1 MRLDGPAPQA
11 VEQHKGDTKM
21 TEAQSAQQKK
31 PNIVFILLDNV
42 GWGNFGVYG
51 GTVPAPRIDKFASE
65 GIRFTNYNVEVQCTP
80 SRSAVLTGRHPVR
93 SGTLRVPYPG
103 EGLSGLAPWEYTIAE
118 LLSDA
123 GYATAMY
130 GKWHVGEHEGRL
142 PNDQGFDE
150 WWGIKNSMDE
160 TGYTA
165 WPLFKESGM
174 PVPMIW
180 EGKKGQP
187 STPVMPLGLKVR
199 PLVDG
204 DYVIPKTVD
213 YIKRNAAAKKPFF
226 VYVGYTEFHP
236 PVMGHPDFVG
246 KSTERGG
253 LFADIIGE
261 IDYRVGQIMDA
272 VKEAGID
279 DNTLVILS
287 SDNAGGGA
295 IPQLGPGSNGP
306 WRGDFMNTPFGG
318 SMRAPGIIRW
328 PGKVPAGV
336 VTNEMLA
343 AVDWLPTL
351 AGMAGASKLVPKD
364 RPIDGVDASAFMLGK
379 SNTTGR
385 DSYMFFGTDGEL
397 LSIKW
402 KIYKTIF
409 RYTENPAFEKP
420 YIKPQFPMMYDL
432 SSDPHEDNNLFYT
445 DMTTG
450 WILAPNF
457 KLIGEYERSRKEYP
471 NIKVGEDF
479 KGYKKSIS
487 KSA

>member
-1 MRLDGPAPQA
+1 
-11 VEQHKGDTKM
+11 M
-21 TEAQSAQQKK
+21 TDAQSAQQKK
-31 PNIVFILLDNV
+31 PNIIFILLDNV

-51 GTVPAPRIDKFASE
+51 GTIPTPRIDQFANE

-80 SRSAVLTGRHPVR
+80 SRSAILTGRHPVR

-130 GKWHVGEHEGRL
+130 GKWHVGDHQGRL

-150 WWGIKNSMDE
+150 WWGIKNSMGE
-160 TGYTA
+160 AGYTA
-165 WPLFKESGM
+165 WPLFKESGI
-174 PVPMIW
+174 PAPMIW

-187 STPVMPLGLKVR
+187 STPVMPLDLKVR

-204 DYVIPKTVD
+204 DYVIPKTVE
-213 YIKRNAAAKKPFF
+213 YIKRNAAANKPFF
-226 VYVGYTEFHP
+226 VYVGYTEIHP
-236 PVMGHPDFVG
+236 PVIGHPDFVG
-246 KSTERGG
+246 KSTQSGG

-261 IDYRVGQIMDA
+261 VDYRVGQILDA
-272 VKEAGID
+272 VKEAGVD
-279 DNTLVILS
+279 DNTIVILS

-295 IPQLGPGSNGP
+295 IPQVGPGSNGP
-306 WRGDFMNTPFGG
+306 WRGDFLNTPFEG
-318 SMRAPGIIRW
+318 SMRVPGIIRW
-328 PGKVPAGV
+328 PGNVPAGV
-336 VTNEMLA
+336 VTNEMPA

-351 AGMAGASKLVPKD
+351 AGMVGASKLVPED
-364 RPIDGVDASAFMLGK
+364 RRIDWAEAPASTLGK

-385 DSYMFFGTDGEL
+385 ASYMFFGVDGEL

-409 RYTENPAFEKP
+409 RYTESHAIDKS
-420 YIKPQFPMMYDL
+420 YIRPQFPMFYDL
-432 SSDPHEDNNLFYT
+432 TSDPHEDSNLFET
-445 DMTTG
+445 DMTIG
-450 WILAPNF
+450 WVLAPDF
-457 KLIGEYERSRKEYP
+457 KLIGEYERSLKEYP
-471 NIKVGEDF
+471 NIKVGDDF
-479 KGYKKSIS
+479 KGYKKSTS